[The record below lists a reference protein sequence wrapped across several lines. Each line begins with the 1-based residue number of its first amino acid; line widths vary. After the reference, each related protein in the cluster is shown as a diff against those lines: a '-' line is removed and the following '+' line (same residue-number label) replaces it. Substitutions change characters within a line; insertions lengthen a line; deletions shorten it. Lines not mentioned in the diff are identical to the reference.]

1 MSNEDGA
8 GGETYG
14 RAGAYNVE
22 PGQSVGEFGNEG
34 QVGGVPPEDGA
45 YTGQTGTGY
54 GRTAGGRS
62 PDDDRMREEITAK
75 LDADPFLDATH
86 IDVWVAEGEARLT
99 GTVSARSD
107 KRRAEDLAKTVSG
120 VARVHDQLT
129 IQDASKE

>member
-1 MSNEDGA
+1 
-8 GGETYG
+8 
-14 RAGAYNVE
+14 
-22 PGQSVGEFGNEG
+22 
-34 QVGGVPPEDGA
+34 
-45 YTGQTGTGY
+45 
-54 GRTAGGRS
+54 
-62 PDDDRMREEITAK
+62 
-75 LDADPFLDATH
+75 H